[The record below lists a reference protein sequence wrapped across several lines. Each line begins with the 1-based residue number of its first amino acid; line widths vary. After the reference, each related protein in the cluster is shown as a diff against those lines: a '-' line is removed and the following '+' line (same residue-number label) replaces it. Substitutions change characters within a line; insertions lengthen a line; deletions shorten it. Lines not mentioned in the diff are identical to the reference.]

1 MLKHIPIILAATSIA
16 ALSSLAP
23 SAASTAPP
31 TRPTDRKVKLTVA
44 APDADIGNATG
55 VDNSPKAT
63 PSLCDNG
70 SQQSP
75 IDIQTVYPYRW
86 EYHNNQTYPT
96 RIEAPR
102 LRFVMFPSSLEVSRE
117 SDGISTHI
125 TSGSYTRVNR
135 DRYDLQEIRFRTPAE
150 HLINGFRYPA
160 EIQFLHH
167 HDDALAIF
175 SVFVQ
180 EGGTANPTLREILNN
195 APHQVGETNT
205 FRRRRIDTAL
215 LLPGSKGFFIYNGS
229 LSTPP
234 CTEQVTHFVM
244 KHPIRATREQ
254 ILALR
259 GLSGETARPVQ
270 PLGERTV
277 LQTAY

>member
-1 MLKHIPIILAATSIA
+1 MLKPIPTVLVATSIA
-16 ALSSLAP
+16 ALSSLIP

-31 TRPTDRKVKLTVA
+31 
-44 APDADIGNATG
+44 APSPVSSDA
-55 VDNSPKAT
+55 VDVPAIDLNRTTAVQVDHKASQ
-63 PSLCDNG
+63 SLCDSG
-70 SQQSP
+70 THQSP
-75 IDIQTVYPYRW
+75 IDITTVYPYRW
-86 EYHNNQTYPT
+86 DYHKNQAYPT
-96 RIEAPR
+96 KVTAPR

-117 SDGISTHI
+117 SDGVSTHI

-150 HLINGFRYPA
+150 HLINGYRYPA

-167 HDDALAIF
+167 HDDAQAIF

-215 LLPGSKGFFIYNGS
+215 LLPGSKGFFVYDGS
-229 LSTPP
+229 LSTQP
-234 CTEQVTHFVM
+234 CNEQVTRFVM
-244 KHPIRATREQ
+244 KNPIRATREQ

-259 GLSGETARPVQ
+259 GLSGKTARPVQ

>member
-1 MLKHIPIILAATSIA
+1 MLKPIPTVLVATSIA
-16 ALSSLAP
+16 ALSSLTP

-31 TRPTDRKVKLTVA
+31 APSPVSSDAVDVSAIDLSSTTAVKVEHKT
-44 APDADIGNATG
+44 
-55 VDNSPKAT
+55 SQ
-63 PSLCDNG
+63 SLCDSG
-70 SQQSP
+70 TQQSP
-75 IDIQTVYPYRW
+75 IDIASAYPYRW
-86 EYHNNQTYPT
+86 DYHNNRAYPT
-96 RIEAPR
+96 KVTAPR
-102 LRFVMFPSSLEVSRE
+102 LRFVMFPSSLEISRE
-117 SDGISTHI
+117 SDGVSTHI

-150 HLINGFRYPA
+150 HLINGYRYPA

-167 HDDALAIF
+167 HNNAMAIF

-215 LLPGSKGFFIYNGS
+215 LLPGSKGFFVYDGS

-234 CTEQVTHFVM
+234 CSEQVTHFVM
-244 KHPIRATREQ
+244 KNPIRATREQ

-259 GLSGETARPVQ
+259 GLSGKTARPVQ